1 MITFG
6 KNIQKRRINLGL
18 DTSDLAK
25 LTNYPN
31 RSYIEKIES
40 DKMYPSTKKIP
51 DIAKA
56 LSCNIEDLFKNIEFE
71 DEENDFI
78 FIKKILKSIKTFEE
92 NKYPKRNLAFSLDI
106 CKKHYFSLFDK
117 FIRED
122 FVLKINK
129 LIIETYYENNVEL
142 EKIEYFFEE
151 KEYEICLIGLCDFLE
166 NILNLKEK
174 RKSKK
179 MKKDKSNDDLI
190 ILDDFLRI

>member
-1 MITFG
+1 MISFG

-18 DTSDLAK
+18 DTNDLAK
-25 LTNYPN
+25 LANYPN

-106 CKKHYFSLFDK
+106 CKKHYFCL
-117 FIRED
+117 
-122 FVLKINK
+122 L
-129 LIIETYYENNVEL
+129 
-142 EKIEYFFEE
+142 YFFEE

-179 MKKDKSNDDLI
+179 MKKDKSNDDVI

>member
-51 DIAKA
+51 DLAKA
-56 LSCNIEDLFKNIEFE
+56 LSWEIEDLFKNVEIEKV
-71 DEENDFI
+71 ENDFI
-78 FIKKILKSIKTFEE
+78 FIKNMLKSIKSYQEKET
-92 NKYPKRNLAFSLDI
+92 PRRTIALSLDI
-106 CKKHYFSLFDK
+106 CKKHYLSLFDK
-117 FIRED
+117 YIRED
-122 FVLKINK
+122 FLFKINNLVIK
-129 LIIETYYENNVEL
+129 NYYDNNIEL

-151 KEYEICLIGLCDFLE
+151 KEYEICLIGLCNFLE
-166 NILNLKEK
+166 NMLNLKENVK
-174 RKSKK
+174 DKK
-179 MKKDKSNDDLI
+179 LEKDKSDDDVI